1 MCVISTTG
9 TKDWHDRI
17 PHHGQLLFYHTVS
30 GKSRQ
35 KDRYEEMKRRKDGR
49 FVKVFTLPDGQKKY
63 FYSSAKT
70 EREAIRDFDKQLLAF
85 REKEKRGQ
93 SFSTVA
99 DEWDSEYR
107 ERVPDVN
114 YRKNTRAA
122 YKRIVEYFADN
133 EDINRITAMDVD
145 IFIRYLISRGYYKK
159 TIAAH
164 RGILNMIFNY
174 AILHGKI
181 KSNPV
186 SVVRV
191 PANLPMKPRELPST
205 DEIREVDKHY
215 TGFDLLPYF
224 LLYTGLRISEA
235 IALDYSDIDREK
247 KLIRIYKHLIHDN
260 NKPIIENKTKTA
272 NSERK
277 VILLDR
283 LAEKLP
289 ARCQGLIFCNADG
302 TPYTKRQLRDN
313 WLKYQEKYDV
323 HLTAHQLRHA
333 YATMLFEAGIDIK
346 DAQELMGHSDI
357 NLTRQ
362 IYTHI
367 RTERKEE
374 TASKLNSF
382 SF

>member
-1 MCVISTTG
+1 MT
-9 TKDWHDRI
+9 
-17 PHHGQLLFYHTVS
+17 
-30 GKSRQ
+30 
-35 KDRYEEMKRRKDGR
+35 RRKDGR
-49 FVKVFTLPDGQKKY
+49 FVKVFTLQNGEKKY

-93 SFSTVA
+93 SFPVIA
-99 DEWDSEYR
+99 DEWDTEYR
-107 ERVPDVN
+107 ERVSDVN

-122 YKRIVEYFADN
+122 YNRIVEYFAEN
-133 EDINRITAMDVD
+133 KDITKITPMDIDV
-145 IFIRYLISRGYYKK
+145 FIRYLASRGYYKK
-159 TIAAH
+159 TVAAH
-164 RGILNMIFNY
+164 RVILNMIFNY
-174 AILHGKI
+174 AILHGKA
-181 KSNPV
+181 KNNPV

-191 PANLPMKPRELPST
+191 PSHLPMKPRELPST
-205 DEIREVDKHY
+205 EDLREVDKHY

-235 IALDYSDIDREK
+235 IALDYSDIDRER
-247 KLIRIYKHLIHDN
+247 KLIKISKHLIHDN
-260 NKPIIENKTKTA
+260 NKPVIENKTKTV
-272 NSERK
+272 NSARK

-289 ARCQGLIFCNADG
+289 DRKRGLVFCNADG
-302 TPYTKRQLRDN
+302 SPYTKRELRNN
-313 WLKYQEKYDV
+313 WLKYQSTYNV

-333 YATMLFEAGIDIK
+333 YATMLFEAGVDIK

-367 RTERKEE
+367 RSERKEE
-374 TASKLNSF
+374 TAIKLNAF
-382 SF
+382 NF